1 MKHAV
6 ARCLLSS
13 ALTVA
18 LLGSAP
24 AWADAWPQEP
34 ASSPEP
40 VSFAD
45 HTQAQPQIADVDERP
60 LRETRGLPSFGDEP
74 QAQALM
80 LGGLLAMGLLIRRRR
95 Q

>member
-1 MKHAV
+1 MKHQV
-6 ARCLLSS
+6 TRLVLSS
-13 ALTVA
+13 ALAGV
-18 LLGSAP
+18 LLASTP
-24 AWADAWPQEP
+24 AWADSWSQEP
-34 ASSPEP
+34 AAAAEP

-45 HTQAQPQIADVDERP
+45 QIQAQPQIADVDERP
-60 LRETRGLPSFGDEP
+60 LHETRGLPSLGDQP

>member
-1 MKHAV
+1 MKHEF
-6 ARCLLSS
+6 ARLLLSS
-13 ALTVA
+13 ALTSA

-24 AWADAWPQEP
+24 AWADSWSQERPQ
-34 ASSPEP
+34 AAEP

-60 LRETRGLPSFGDEP
+60 LHETRGLPSFGDEP